1 MHDCACRALRGQ
13 CVGDG
18 LPFDQLGIGQLRTRG
33 GRCHSKGAHPALG
46 GNEPAC
52 SRRRWRR
59 SLVFADEE
67 RVAAGLVVPR
77 WMSTTSARGGD

>member
-18 LPFDQLGIGQLRTRG
+18 LSFDQLGIGQLRTRG
-33 GRCHSKGAHPALG
+33 RRHSKGAHPDL
-46 GNEPAC
+46 GNEPARP
-52 SRRRWRR
+52 RRRWRR

-77 WMSTTSARGGD
+77 